1 MDTKVFD
8 GVFWTFTITSIIGFL
23 LALTKMLYKS
33 KCKSFKCLGCELIRD
48 TEGEEKF
55 DELEL
60 EQHKTFGSDFD
71 KDDLMGR
78 LSKNKEEKKSIEP
91 TLLV

>member
-33 KCKSFKCLGCELIRD
+33 KCKSFKCLGCELVRD
-48 TEGEEKF
+48 TEGEEKV
-55 DELEL
+55 DILEL
-60 EQHKTFGSDFD
+60 ERHAET
-71 KDDLMGR
+71 
-78 LSKNKEEKKSIEP
+78 KEEKSN
-91 TLLV
+91 V